1 MQNGTL
7 EDKLVKIFNQES
19 MIYLTPNETI
29 KGIINNILYFR
40 ITRQRIQKRGQRIG
54 KLNSL

>member
-29 KGIINNILYFR
+29 KRIINNILYLGS
-40 ITRQRIQKRGQRIG
+40 QG
-54 KLNSL
+54 KEFKNVTKELVNQIV